1 MVALHFSR
9 QESTAMKEVRIGILG
24 FGTVGAGVVEGIQK
38 NGTLMAERTGIVPV
52 IAKIADLDIET
63 DRGITVDDG
72 ILTTDAMAVITDP
85 DIDLIVELVG
95 GTTVA
100 RTFTLA
106 ALKQGKPVI
115 TANKALLADHGEEI
129 YKTAQEY
136 KTGIYYEAAVGGGIP
151 ILRSQRAGLIGNR
164 IESIYGIL
172 NGTCNYILTR
182 MEREGLPFDSILA
195 DAQALGYAE
204 TPPDL
209 DIDGIDTAHKAV
221 VLASMAYGAPVPMDA
236 CPTKGVRGLDASEI
250 ANADDLG
257 YRIKLLAIIKDNSGE
272 VELSVEP
279 TLVPKE
285 HMIASVSDSF
295 NAVFVKGDIV
305 DDTMYYGRGAGRLPT
320 GSAVIGDIMEA
331 ASDKLNDVG
340 IPVSVTMMLQRDT
353 LKYCSA
359 ENLTKRCY
367 VRLCLEDKP
376 GAMAQVMTIFGNHN
390 ISIASVVQ
398 KERHEAGYAPVV
410 ILTQDARES
419 EFAAAMAEIAALDVS
434 CCEPVCM
441 RLEDFE

>member
-1 MVALHFSR
+1 
-9 QESTAMKEVRIGILG
+9 MKEIKIGILG

-38 NGTLMAERTGIVPV
+38 NGALMAERTGITPV
-52 IAKIADLDIET
+52 VTKIADLDITT
-63 DRGITVDDG
+63 DRGITIEEGV
-72 ILTTDAMAVITDP
+72 LTTDAMSVINDENV
-85 DIDLIVELVG
+85 DLIVELVG
-95 GTTVA
+95 GTSIA
-100 RTFTLA
+100 RTFTLE

-129 YKTAQEY
+129 YKVARENN
-136 KTGIYYEAAVGGGIP
+136 TGIYYEAAVGGGIP
-151 ILRSQRAGLIGNR
+151 ILRSQRAGLIGNQ

-182 MEREGLPFDSILA
+182 MEREGLPFDEILA

-221 VLASMAYGAPVPMDA
+221 VLASMAYGAPVPMEA
-236 CPTKGVRGLDASEI
+236 CPTIGIRGLAASEI
-250 ANADDLG
+250 DNADELG
-257 YRIKLLAIIKDNSGE
+257 YQIKLLAIIKDNDGE

-279 TLVPKE
+279 ALVPKG
-285 HMIASVSDSF
+285 HMIASVADSF

-331 ASDKLNDVG
+331 ASDKLSGKGV
-340 IPVSVTMMLQRDT
+340 PVSVTMMLQKDA

-359 ENLTKRCY
+359 DNIEKRCY
-367 VRLCLEDKP
+367 IRLCLEDQP
-376 GAMAQVMTIFGNHN
+376 GAMAQVMNIFGANN

-398 KERHEAGYAPVV
+398 KETHENGKAPVV
-410 ILTQDARES
+410 ILTHKAKEA
-419 EFAAAMAEIAALDVS
+419 EFVAAMEDIRKLDVA
-434 CCEPVCM
+434 CDEPIRM

>member
-1 MVALHFSR
+1 
-9 QESTAMKEVRIGILG
+9 MKEIRIGILG

-38 NGTLMAERTGIVPV
+38 NGELMANRTGIIPV
-52 IAKIADLDIET
+52 VAKIADLDITT
-63 DRGITVDDG
+63 DRGIALPEGV
-72 ILTTDAMAVITDP
+72 LTTDAMGVITDGN
-85 DIDLIVELVG
+85 IDLIVELVG
-95 GTTVA
+95 GTTIA
-100 RTFTLA
+100 RTFTLE

-129 YKTAQEY
+129 YKVARENN
-136 KTGIYYEAAVGGGIP
+136 TGIYYEAAVGGGIP
-151 ILRSQRAGLIGNR
+151 ILRSQRAGLVGNR

-182 MEREGLPFDSILA
+182 MEREGLPFDEILA

-221 VLASMAYGAPVPMDA
+221 ILASMAYGAPVPMEA
-236 CPTKGVRGLDASEI
+236 CVTKGIRGLAAQEI
-250 ANADDLG
+250 SNADELG
-257 YRIKLLAIIKDNSGE
+257 YRLKLLAIIKDNDGE

-279 TLVPKE
+279 ALVPKE

-305 DDTMYYGRGAGRLPT
+305 DETMYYGRGAGRLPT

-331 ASDKLNDVG
+331 AVNQLNG
-340 IPVSVTMMLQRDT
+340 TGSPVSVTMMLQKDA
-353 LKYCSA
+353 LAYCSA
-359 ENLTKRCY
+359 DNIEKRCY

-376 GAMAQVMTIFGNHN
+376 GAMAKVMTIFGNHN

-398 KERHEAGYAPVV
+398 KELHEAGYAPVV
-410 ILTQDARES
+410 ILTQKAKEA
-419 EFAAAMAEIAALDVS
+419 EFVAAMKEISELTVS
-434 CCEPVCM
+434 SCEPVRM

>member
-1 MVALHFSR
+1 
-9 QESTAMKEVRIGILG
+9 MKEIRIGILG

-38 NGTLMAERTGIVPV
+38 NGALMAERTGINPV
-52 IAKIADLDIET
+52 IARVADLDITT
-63 DRGITVDDG
+63 DRGITVDEG
-72 ILTTDAMAVITDP
+72 ALTTDAMSVITDEN
-85 DIDLIVELVG
+85 IDLIVELVG
-95 GTTVA
+95 GTTIA
-100 RTFTLA
+100 RTFTLE

-129 YKTAQEY
+129 YQTARDNN
-136 KTGIYYEAAVGGGIP
+136 TGIYYEAAVGGGIP
-151 ILRSQRAGLIGNR
+151 ILRSQRAGLIGNQ

-182 MEREGLPFDSILA
+182 MEREGLPFAEILA

-236 CPTKGVRGLDASEI
+236 CPTQGIRGLSDQEI
-250 ANADDLG
+250 SNADELG
-257 YRIKLLAIIKDNSGE
+257 YRIKLLAIIKDNAGE

-279 TLVPKE
+279 ALVPKA
-285 HMIASVSDSF
+285 HMIASVDDAF

-331 ASDKLNDVG
+331 AADKLHGVG
-340 IPVSVTMMLQRDT
+340 TPVSVTMMLAE
-353 LKYCSA
+353 LKYCSPA
-359 ENLTKRCY
+359 NIEKRCY
-367 VRLCLEDKP
+367 IRLSLLDKP
-376 GAMAQVMTIFGNHN
+376 GSMGQVMEILGRHN
-390 ISIASVVQ
+390 ISIASVIQ
-398 KERHEAGYAPVV
+398 KERHEEGCAPVV
-410 ILTQDARES
+410 VLTHKAKEA
-419 EFAAAMAEIAALDVS
+419 EFVAAIDEINGLDVS
-434 CCEPVCM
+434 GADPVRM